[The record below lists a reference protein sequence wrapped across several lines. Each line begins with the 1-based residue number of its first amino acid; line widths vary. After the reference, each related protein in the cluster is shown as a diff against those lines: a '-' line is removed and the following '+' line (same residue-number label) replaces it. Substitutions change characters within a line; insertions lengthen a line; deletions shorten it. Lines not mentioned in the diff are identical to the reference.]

1 MRRALLKGLAIL
13 LLLAIAAIL
22 PGRAYLRAS
31 LPQLQGTVQVSG
43 ISGPVDIVRD
53 RDAVTHVFAAT
64 RLDTFY
70 GLGYAHAQDR
80 LWQMEF
86 QRRVGHA
93 RLSEVFGAQTV
104 GTDRFLRTLGTGRAA
119 RSAWDALPADAKH
132 AVNSYVAG
140 VNAFISTHHGR
151 QLPLEF
157 TLLRFEPEPW
167 SGPDVLVWV
176 KMMAWDLS
184 KNYGIEMLRH
194 DLVQLLGPDRA
205 AQLLRPYPAD
215 GLTIL
220 SARDMPWMK
229 TKTKAKAAVEAKA
242 EVVQAFRPATDGGPE
257 RAALL
262 SSWSEAFAATPLPG
276 TGEALGSN
284 NWVVDG
290 SMTASGKPLL
300 ANDPHLS
307 AQVPSIWYLA
317 HLSAGEFDVIG
328 ATLPGA
334 PAVAIGRNRFIAWGE
349 TNVMADVQ
357 DLFLERLDPS
367 GTRAE
372 FRGVQEPLRIVRE
385 TIAVKGAEP
394 VVLDVR
400 ISRHG
405 PLISDALN
413 ANNAASPRVPR
424 PGPIEPL
431 AFRWTALDREDTTIL
446 AFLGLNQA
454 HNWTEF
460 TASLRDFV
468 VPAQNFVYADVDGHI
483 GYYAPGRYPIRSA
496 GDGTAQAEGWT
507 GASEWTGWIPFEGL
521 PHAFDPP
528 DHFIVTANN
537 KPVPAGYPYAI
548 GGEWTE
554 PYRANRIVGLLEQK
568 HGFTPDDF
576 ASIQLDTLSLHA
588 EEILPV
594 LFSHTRPKDAREQQ
608 AVTMLREWNRDARG
622 DSAAAAI
629 FQAWYYELL
638 PAIVLDELGAVRTAS
653 YAELDRSSY
662 VARFLA
668 QTLSTPDNPWCDDLR
683 TSPKET
689 CDGRVLLALHDGV
702 TRLTAL
708 LGDDMTRWRWDA
720 VHKAVFAHS
729 SLDTVAVLGDVFRRT
744 APHGGDWSTVNVGPV
759 FAPKPF
765 EQHSLPGYRQIVDLS
780 PANDSRFLEAV
791 GQSGNVFSPH
801 YDDALAD
808 WSAGRYRKMRTE
820 RVEIEH
826 GAIGRLRLVPT
837 P

>member
-1 MRRALLKGLAIL
+1 MRRTLYVLFRGLAIL
-13 LLLAIAAIL
+13 VLLAVAAVL
-22 PGRAYLRAS
+22 TGRAYVRSS
-31 LPQLQGTVQVSG
+31 LPQLEGTVQVSG
-43 ISGPVDIVRD
+43 ISGPVDIIRD
-53 RDAVTHVFAAT
+53 RDAITHVFAAT

-93 RLSEVFGAQTV
+93 RLSEIFGARTV

-119 RSAWDALPADAKH
+119 RSAWDALPADAKD
-132 AVNSYVAG
+132 AVNRYVAG

-184 KNYGIEMLRH
+184 KNYGIEMMRH
-194 DLVQLLGPDRA
+194 DLAQTLGPDRT

-229 TKTKAKAAVEAKA
+229 LKPKPQA
-242 EVVQAFRPATDGGPE
+242 EVVQAFRPAVGGGPE
-257 RAALL
+257 TAALQ
-262 SSWSEAFAATPLPG
+262 SSWTEAFAATPLPG

-307 AQVPSIWYLA
+307 AQIPSIWYLA

-334 PAVAIGRNRFIAWGE
+334 PAVAIGRNRFVAWGE

-385 TIAVKGAEP
+385 TIAVKDAEP
-394 VVLDVR
+394 VVMDVR

-413 ANNAASPRVPR
+413 ANNAASPRIPR

-431 AFRWTALDREDTTIL
+431 AFRWTALDREDTTIV

-454 HNWTEF
+454 RNWTEF
-460 TASLRDFV
+460 TGALRDFV

-483 GYYAPGRYPIRSA
+483 GYYAPGRYPIRA
-496 GDGTAQAEGWT
+496 GGNGTTHAEGWT
-507 GASEWTGWIPFEGL
+507 GASEWTGWIPFEAL

-528 DHFIVTANN
+528 DHFIVTANH

-554 PYRANRIVGLLEQK
+554 PYRAKRIVDLLKQK
-568 HGFTPDDF
+568 RGFTPDDF
-576 ASIQLDTLSLHA
+576 ASIQLDTISLHA
-588 EEILPV
+588 EEILPL
-594 LFSHTRPKDAREQQ
+594 LFSHVRPKDAREQQ
-608 AVTMLREWNRDARG
+608 AVTMVREWNRDARG

-638 PAIVLDELGAVRTAS
+638 PAIVLDELGPIGTAS
-653 YAELDRSSY
+653 YEELDRSSY
-662 VARFLA
+662 VGRFLA
-668 QTLSTPDNPWCDDLR
+668 QTLSTPDNPWCDDIR

-689 CDGRVLLALHDGV
+689 CDGRVLLALHDGL

-708 LGDDMTRWRWDA
+708 LGEDMTRWRWDA
-720 VHKAVFAHS
+720 VHRAVFAHS
-729 SLDTVAVLGDVFRRT
+729 SLDSVAVLGGMFRRT

-765 EQHSLPGYRQIVDLS
+765 EQHSLAGYRQIVDLS

-801 YDDALAD
+801 FDDALAD
-808 WSAGRYRKMRTE
+808 WGAGRYRKMRLE
-820 RVEIEH
+820 RSEIEH
-826 GAIGRLRLVPT
+826 GAVGHLRLVPE
-837 P
+837 

>member
-1 MRRALLKGLAIL
+1 MRRVLLKGLAIVL
-13 LLLAIAAIL
+13 LIVALAVISA
-22 PGRAYLRAS
+22 RVYVRSS
-31 LPQLQGTVQVSG
+31 LPQLAGTVTVAG
-43 ISGPVDIVRD
+43 ISGPVDIIRD
-53 RDAVTHVFAAT
+53 RDAVTHVFAST

-86 QRRVGHA
+86 QRRVGNG
-93 RLSEVFGAQTV
+93 RLSEVFGAPTV
-104 GTDRFLRTLGTGRAA
+104 ATDRFLRTLGTGRAA
-119 RSAWDALPADAKH
+119 RSAWDTLPADAKE
-132 AVNSYVAG
+132 AVNRYVAG
-140 VNAFISTHHGR
+140 VNAFIATHHGR
-151 QLPLEF
+151 ELPIEF
-157 TLLRFEPEPW
+157 TALRFEPEPW

-194 DLVQLLGPDRA
+194 DLVQLLGAARA
-205 AQLLRPYPAD
+205 AELLRPYPAD
-215 GLTIL
+215 APTIL
-220 SARDMPWMK
+220 TPGDSDPRRSFQDNQADRVIEPDVHPAESAAP
-229 TKTKAKAAVEAKA
+229 TA
-242 EVVQAFRPATDGGPE
+242 
-257 RAALL
+257 
-262 SSWSEAFAATPLPG
+262 SWVEAFAATPLPG
-276 TGEALGSN
+276 SGDALGSN

-290 SMTASGKPLL
+290 SLTASGKPLL
-300 ANDPHLS
+300 ANDPHLG
-307 AQVPSIWYLA
+307 AQIPSLWYLA
-317 HLSAGEFDVIG
+317 HLSAGDFDVIG

-334 PAVAIGRNRFIAWGE
+334 PAIAIGRNRHIAWGE
-349 TNVMADVQ
+349 TNTMADVQ
-357 DLFLERLDPS
+357 DLFLEHLDPS

-372 FRGVQEPLRIVRE
+372 FRGAQEPLRIVRE
-385 TIAVKGAEP
+385 TIVVKGAEP
-394 VVLDVR
+394 IVLDVR

-405 PLISDALN
+405 PLISDAVN

-424 PGPIEPL
+424 AGPIEPL
-431 AFRWTALDREDTTIL
+431 AFRWTALEPEDRTIV

-454 HNWTEF
+454 RNWTDF
-460 TASLRDFV
+460 TTALRDV
-468 VPAQNFVYADVDGHI
+468 AVPAQNFVYADVDGHI
-483 GYYAPGRYPIRSA
+483 GYYAPGLYPIRASGNGSA
-496 GDGTAQAEGWT
+496 HAEGWT
-507 GASEWTGWIPFEGL
+507 GAAEWTGWIPFEAL

-528 DHFIVTANN
+528 DHFIVTANQ

-554 PYRANRIVGLLEQK
+554 PYRATRIVTLLKQK
-568 HGFTPDDF
+568 RGFTPDDF
-576 ASIQLDTLSLHA
+576 AAIQLDTLSLHA
-588 EEILPV
+588 QEMLPI
-594 LFSHTRPKDAREQQ
+594 LFSRIRPKDAREQQ
-608 AVTMLREWNRDARG
+608 AISMLRAWDRDARG

-653 YAELDRSSY
+653 YEELDRTSY
-662 VARFLA
+662 AARFLM
-668 QTLSTPDNPWCDDLR
+668 QTLSTPDSPWCDDIR

-689 CDGRVLLALHDGV
+689 CDGRVLLALHDGL

-708 LGDDMTRWRWDA
+708 LGEDMTRWRWDA

-729 SLDTVAVLGDVFRRT
+729 SFDTVAVLGGLFRRT

-801 YDDALAD
+801 FDDALGA
-808 WSAGRYRKMRTE
+808 WSAGQYRKMRME
-820 RVEIEH
+820 RNDAEQDAV
-826 GAIGRLRLVPT
+826 GRLRLVPR
-837 P
+837 